1 MGFRIEI
8 SEKLNKKIKKMDKN
22 VQKMLYSYIAF
33 FEHSY
38 PFKRYR

>member
-22 VQKMLYSYIAF
+22 VQKLIYSYILKIL
-33 FEHSY
+33 EDMENL
-38 PFKRYR
+38 